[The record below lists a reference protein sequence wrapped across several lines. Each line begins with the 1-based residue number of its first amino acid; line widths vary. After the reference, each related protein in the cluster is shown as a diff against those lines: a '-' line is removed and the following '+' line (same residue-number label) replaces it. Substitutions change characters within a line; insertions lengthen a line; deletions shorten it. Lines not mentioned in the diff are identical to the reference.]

1 MNLWK
6 SVLVGLIIGL
16 GIGGVTLMA
25 ANAVSQA
32 LLSLTLPLGPWLA
45 VVLVAGG
52 AAGSI
57 GGGSCHVLTVREQS
71 LLGLFVSSAVAAMAI
86 LSHWIDA
93 SGWQPLGLYLLVV
106 IVGYSATRIACLLIH
121 VSQPE
126 AYHHHPEL
134 RS

>member
-16 GIGGVTLMA
+16 GIGVVALMA
-25 ANAVSQA
+25 ANAASQA
-32 LLSLTLPLGPWLA
+32 LLARSLPLAPWLA

-52 AAGSI
+52 ISGSI
-57 GGGSCHVLTVREQS
+57 GSGTCHVLTVREQL

-86 LSHWIDA
+86 LSHWVAA

-106 IVGYSATRIACLLIH
+106 VVGYAATRSACLLSH
-121 VSQPE
+121 LVQPE
-126 AYHHHPEL
+126 AHHHPEL
-134 RS
+134 GS